1 MSFGLIIEADVREE
15 IRQAGDWYEAREA
28 GVGGRFAVVLD
39 ELLQKIISDPFR
51 YPKAGPTT
59 HKAKI
64 IGWPYSI
71 FFTIL
76 EEKRLVKIIAVWQ
89 GNQNPA
95 KLRRRLK

>member
-1 MSFGLIIEADVREE
+1 MSYGLLIEADVREE
-15 IRQAGDWYEAREA
+15 MRTAGDWYEAREA

-39 ELLQKIISDPFR
+39 KYLLQIIADPFR

-64 IGWPYSI
+64 IGWPYAI
-71 FFTIL
+71 FFTVL
-76 EEKRLVKIIAVWQ
+76 EQKRLVKIIAVWQ
-89 GNQNPA
+89 GNQDPA

>member
-15 IRQAGDWYEAREA
+15 MRDAGDWYESRET
-28 GVGGRFAVVLD
+28 GVGGRFAVAVD
-39 ELLQKIISDPFR
+39 QYLQQILSDPFR

-64 IGWPYSI
+64 LGWPYSI

-76 EEKRLVKIIAVWQ
+76 EEQRLVKIIAVWQ
-89 GNQNPA
+89 GNQDPA
-95 KLRRRLK
+95 ELRRRLK

>member
-1 MSFGLIIEADVREE
+1 MTFGLIIEADVREE
-15 IRQAGDWYEAREA
+15 MRDAGDWYEARET
-28 GVGGRFAVVLD
+28 GVGGRFAVAVD
-39 ELLQKIISDPFR
+39 KYLQQILSDPFR

-64 IGWPYSI
+64 LGWPYSI

-76 EEKRLVKIIAVWQ
+76 EGQRLVKIIAVWQ

-95 KLRRRLK
+95 ELRRRLK

>member
-1 MSFGLIIEADVREE
+1 MSFGLLIEADVREE
-15 IRQAGDWYEAREA
+15 MRQAGDWYEAREP
-28 GVGGRFAVVLD
+28 GVGGHFSVVLD
-39 ELLQKIISDPFR
+39 KYLQQIISDPFR

-89 GNQNPA
+89 GNQNPT

>member
-15 IRQAGDWYEAREA
+15 MRQAGDWYEAREA
-28 GVGGRFAVVLD
+28 GVGGRFSVVLD
-39 ELLQKIISDPFR
+39 EYLQQIISDPFR

-64 IGWPYSI
+64 IDWPYSI

-89 GNQNPA
+89 GNQDPA

>member
-15 IRQAGDWYEAREA
+15 MRQAGDWYEAREA
-28 GVGGRFAVVLD
+28 GVGGRFSVLLD
-39 ELLQKIISDPFR
+39 EYLQQIISDPFR

-64 IGWPYSI
+64 IGWPYAI
-71 FFTIL
+71 FFTML
-76 EEKRLVKIIAVWQ
+76 EEQRLVKIIAVWQ
-89 GNQNPA
+89 GNQDPT

>member
-15 IRQAGDWYEAREA
+15 MRQAGDWYEARET

-39 ELLQKIISDPFR
+39 ECLQKIISDPFR

-64 IGWPYSI
+64 VGWPYSI
-71 FFTIL
+71 YFTVL
-76 EEKRLVKIIAVWQ
+76 EQQRLVNIVAVWQ
-89 GNQNPA
+89 GNQAPA
-95 KLRRRLK
+95 KLRRRLR

>member
-1 MSFGLIIEADVREE
+1 MSFGLLIEADVREE
-15 IRQAGDWYEAREA
+15 IHREGDWYEAREA
-28 GVGGRFAVVLD
+28 GVGGRFAVVVD
-39 ELLQKIISDPFR
+39 QYLQQIASDPFR

-64 IGWPYSI
+64 LGWPYSI

-76 EEKRLVKIIAVWQ
+76 EEQRLVKIIALWQ

-95 KLRRRLK
+95 RLRRRLK

>member
-1 MSFGLIIEADVREE
+1 M
-15 IRQAGDWYEAREA
+15 RQTGDWYEAREA
-28 GVGGRFAVVLD
+28 GVGGRFALVLD
-39 ELLQKIISDPFR
+39 EYLPKIISDPFR

-59 HKAKI
+59 CKAKI

-89 GNQNPA
+89 ENQDPS